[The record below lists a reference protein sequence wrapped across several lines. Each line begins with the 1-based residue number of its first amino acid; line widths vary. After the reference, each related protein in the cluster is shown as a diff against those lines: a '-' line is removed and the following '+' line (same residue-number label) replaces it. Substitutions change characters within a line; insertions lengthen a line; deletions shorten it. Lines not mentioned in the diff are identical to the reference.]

1 MTNEQIIIDSYSD
14 KSQTG
19 LSWAD
24 FNPEYDQYYPWQL
37 SS

>member
-1 MTNEQIIIDSYSD
+1 MTDEQINTESNSD

-24 FNPEYDQYYPWQL
+24 FNPEYNQYYHWQL